1 MLQVNLLVVNFNP
14 IKYSLLNRITRA
26 SIHMIIHVNQLLSTV
41 LIFEYYVKYD
51 VCLRCDL

>member
-14 IKYSLLNRITRA
+14 IKYSLFNRITRA
-26 SIHMIIHVNQLLSTV
+26 SIHMIIHVNPLLSTV